1 MKFIIIKQDIRF
13 CVYISSACESHV
25 ATSYSARDKNVG
37 HIITKSFI
45 GNKTAHKASFGY
57 KVYFELKKKKALNI

>member
-13 CVYISSACESHV
+13 CVYISSVCESHV

-45 GNKTAHKASFGY
+45 GNKTAHKASFCY
-57 KVYFELKKKKALNI
+57 KVYSELKKKTLNI